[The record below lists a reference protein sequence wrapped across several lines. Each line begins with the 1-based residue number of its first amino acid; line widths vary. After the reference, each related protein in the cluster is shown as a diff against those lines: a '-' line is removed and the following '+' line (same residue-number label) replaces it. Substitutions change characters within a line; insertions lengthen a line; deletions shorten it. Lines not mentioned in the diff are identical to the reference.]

1 MLFHPGL
8 VSGTLLMT
16 MLVGVVEDQL
26 SPGNIQDHILFT
38 ETTQILFSID
48 TLCCRVINVDSESR
62 KEALEQAK
70 GDTKSAARNKRMFG
84 NLLGTL
90 QKFTKD
96 EVKQK
101 EVVEKQKVALL
112 KVEEKTEREKEEMR
126 NRKRELFDEQR
137 KKKKDIQILQI
148 QLKRTEEFE
157 AWEASKKSEVNFI
170 RTKGEQNPIYW
181 LPKNHSEKTEGLLS
195 ETKTAV
201 EKELEEKREAFEQ
214 ELVGIEKR
222 MVADLERRQQQF
234 NNRPSH
240 DGERE
245 GGLDQVRKMV
255 KFIMWRAHLS
265 G

>member
-1 MLFHPGL
+1 MYKFARSSKTYLL
-8 VSGTLLMT
+8 V
-16 MLVGVVEDQL
+16 
-26 SPGNIQDHILFT
+26 FT
-38 ETTQILFSID
+38 ID
-48 TLCCRVINVDSESR
+48 NLHCRVINVDSESR

-112 KVEEKTEREKEEMR
+112 KVEEKNEREKEEMR

-222 MVADLERRQQQF
+222 MMADLERRQQQF
-234 NNRPSH
+234 NRPSN

-245 GGLDQVRKMV
+245 GALDQVRTNQNQSAERMNCSLIWY
-255 KFIMWRAHLS
+255 FIDNTIVLH
-265 G
+265 

>member
-1 MLFHPGL
+1 M
-8 VSGTLLMT
+8 
-16 MLVGVVEDQL
+16 
-26 SPGNIQDHILFT
+26 
-38 ETTQILFSID
+38 
-48 TLCCRVINVDSESR
+48 
-62 KEALEQAK
+62 EQAK

-112 KVEEKTEREKEEMR
+112 KVEEKNEREKEEMR

-222 MVADLERRQQQF
+222 MMADLERRQQQF
-234 NNRPSH
+234 NRPSN

-245 GGLDQVRKMV
+245 GALDQVRTNQNQSAERMNCSLIWY
-255 KFIMWRAHLS
+255 FINNTIVLH
-265 G
+265 